1 MWVSRAEL
9 RRVLAQN
16 KALKAQVSALEA
28 ELREERLRGRR
39 REDELV
45 DRVLTAAG
53 RHALTPDPAVTPPK
67 KPAPP
72 KPLTAMEE
80 ARLAALR
87 QAALDAG
94 RPTQEADALFY
105 AQRNGTPFQVAQPSE
120 PYVELH

>member
-72 KPLTAMEE
+72 NRYAAT
-80 ARLAALR
+80 RLLAVH
-87 QAALDAG
+87 QYSEVSIP
-94 RPTQEADALFY
+94 PTKRTDVI
-105 AQRNGTPFQVAQPSE
+105 N
-120 PYVELH
+120 